1 MTQVEAV
8 PTGLGET
15 SLMAPVAPAGSA
27 GMLPAATWPRTL
39 KQSGCLRSQLKLGLQ
54 LLRTLLLLFSASV
67 LLPSVLCAQTQS
79 PTPTSSPKQDE
90 QEIDPDD
97 VISVNTTEIL
107 LPVTVRDAG
116 GALVSNLTRKD
127 FRIFED
133 GAEQSLSDLSLR
145 NVPVDVAL
153 IVDASSSVAAN
164 LEDFRK
170 AAEGFASH
178 LANDD
183 RVSLIQFDD
192 RVVMLQDWTG
202 SLVQL
207 RRALRR
213 IVPGMFTRFHDAVLL
228 GARDQLPRTNARH
241 AIIVLTDGIDSGRGS
256 SFDAALRGALQ
267 AQTTIY
273 VVSNTQIERARKQE
287 ELSTL
292 LSGSDSA
299 IRFNQLHID
308 DLRLGLEAL
317 NESERHLEQLTLATG
332 GRLYKPVSF
341 NDLERTYAEVA
352 DELRHQYT
360 LYYSPLNSKRDGQF
374 RRVRVETSNPQHRVA
389 ARIGYYAPKK

>member
-1 MTQVEAV
+1 MPAMSAKREKFSR
-8 PTGLGET
+8 GESSEST
-15 SLMAPVAPAGSA
+15 AR
-27 GMLPAATWPRTL
+27 PAARLQTGRAPHR
-39 KQSGCLRSQLKLGLQ
+39 GCPDGDPACLRSQL
-54 LLRTLLLLFSASV
+54 LLLFCFFLFFAPNLSA
-67 LLPSVLCAQTQS
+67 QS
-79 PTPTSSPKQDE
+79 KQPTPTPSPKQEE

-97 VISVNTTEIL
+97 VISVNTTEVM
-107 LPVTVRDAG
+107 LPVTVRDAA
-116 GALVSNLTRKD
+116 GALVNNLTRKD

-153 IVDASSSVAAN
+153 IVDASSSVADN
-164 LEDFRK
+164 LDDFRK
-170 AAEGFASH
+170 AAEGFATH
-178 LANDD
+178 LATDD

-192 RVVMLQDWTG
+192 RVVMLQDWTA
-202 SLVQL
+202 SMVQL

-228 GARDQLPRTNARH
+228 GARDQAPRANARH

-256 SFDAALRGALQ
+256 TFDAALSGALQ

-273 VVSNTQIERARKQE
+273 VVSNTQIERARKQD
-287 ELSTL
+287 ELASL
-292 LSGSDSA
+292 LSATDSA
-299 IRFNQLHID
+299 VRFNQLRID

-317 NESERHLEQLTLATG
+317 DESERHLEQLTLATG
-332 GRLYKPVSF
+332 GRLYKPASF

-360 LYYSPLNSKRDGQF
+360 LYYSPSNSKRDGQF
-374 RRVRVETSNPQHRVA
+374 RRVRVETTSPAHRVA